1 MLILSPVLV
10 ASPPAG
16 SPNAPLVGWR
26 NIVTV
31 TNIAADFEAM
41 GYPAT
46 NLANPS
52 TAIKWVGAGWEDDS
66 PPLTEQ
72 YVTVTTGT
80 LDPIDYLAVAR
91 HNFGSGGMAVSV
103 EVDEGDS
110 VGFVAVT
117 DPVVPADDSPLLF
130 RFEVGPYVAVR
141 LKIEAGSEAPE
152 AAVVYV
158 GLLLALQR
166 NIYVGHRVLP
176 YNMVTRVTNGR
187 SESGQFLG
195 RIVTG
200 QYVESGLDL
209 QNITPAFY
217 RTHMVPWLRAAVES
231 PWFFAW
237 RPGDHPT
244 EVGFCSSTS
253 EPNMTNSRSNGM
265 VAVSVSMTGV
275 A

>member
-16 SPNAPLVGWR
+16 SPNAPLVGYR

-31 TNIAADFEAM
+31 ETIAADYEAD

-72 YVTVTTGT
+72 YVTVTPGS

-117 DPVVPADDSPLLF
+117 DPLIPADDAPLLF
-130 RFEVGPYVAVR
+130 RFEAGSYVAVR

-152 AAVVYV
+152 AAVLYV
-158 GLLLALQR
+158 GLLLALER
-166 NIYVGHRVLP
+166 NIYVGHVPLP
-176 YNMVTRVTNGR
+176 YGRATRVTNGR
-187 SESGQFLG
+187 SESGNFLG

-200 QYVESGLDL
+200 EHRESGVSIANL
-209 QNITPAFY
+209 TPGWY
-217 RTHMVPWLRAAVES
+217 RTHMDPFIAAAQET
-231 PWFFAW
+231 PFFFAW
-237 RPGDHPT
+237 RPADYPL
-244 EVGFCSSTS
+244 EVGYAVMTN
-253 EPNMTNSRSNGM
+253 EPRPANSRSNGM
-265 VAVSVSMTGV
+265 MAIDLQFSGV

>member
-16 SPNAPLVGWR
+16 SPNAPLVGYR

-31 TNIAADFEAM
+31 ENIAADYEAE

-72 YVTVTTGT
+72 YVTVTTGS

-117 DPVVPADDSPLLF
+117 DPLIPADDSPLLF
-130 RFEVGPYVAVR
+130 RFEAGSYVAVR

-158 GLLLALQR
+158 GLILALQR
-166 NIYVGHRVLP
+166 NIYVGHTPIPFGRS
-176 YNMVTRVTNGR
+176 TRVTNGR
-187 SESGQFLG
+187 SESGNFLG

-200 QYVESGLDL
+200 EHRESGVAI
-209 QNITPAFY
+209 QNITPSWY
-217 RTHMVPWLRAAVES
+217 RAYMDPFIAAAQEVPF
-231 PWFFAW
+231 FFAW
-237 RPGDHPT
+237 RPSDYPL
-244 EVGFCSSTS
+244 EVGYAW
-253 EPNMTNSRSNGM
+253 MTNEPRPTNARSNGM
-265 VAVSVSMTGV
+265 MAIDLQFSGV